1 VVDLPNAAGR
11 GTINSV
17 RHLITGATGYI
28 GGRLAPRLLDEDGDG
43 SVRCLVRDP
52 GKLRDVPWARR
63 AEVVRGDLLDPDSV
77 RRACEGVD
85 VVYFLVH
92 SLVEDDFATLDRRAA
107 TIVAQAAR
115 EAGVKRI
122 VYLGGLH
129 PDGPLS
135 THLASRREVGE
146 ILLDSGVPTAVLQA
160 AVVLGSGSASF
171 EMLRYLTERLPVMVT
186 PRWVGSRIQPI
197 AVRDVLRYLVGAA
210 RLPAEVNRTFDI
222 GGPDVLTYRDMM
234 ARYATVAGLPP
245 RRVVPVP
252 VLTPRLS
259 AHWVNVV
266 TPVPKSIAKPLIDS
280 LVHEVVCREQD
291 ILEYVPDPPEGR
303 IGYDRAVALALAKIN
318 GGDVE
323 TRWSDAAGTS
333 ASADPLPSDP
343 QWAGGSV
350 YLDERDRECAAD
362 PDALWSVVTGI
373 GGERGW
379 YSFPLAWSVRGWL
392 DRLVGGVGL
401 RRGRRDPDRLHTGD
415 ALDWWRVERLD
426 DGSDEQLLRL
436 RAEMKV
442 PGRAWLEMTVRPDG
456 GAGSHYHQRAV
467 FLPHGLTG
475 HLYWWAVAPFHGL
488 VFGGMVRNITRTAER
503 AATALVAQPPSGSST
518 AAARGA

>member
-1 VVDLPNAAGR
+1 M
-11 GTINSV
+11 

-43 SVRCLVRDP
+43 SVRCVVRDP
-52 GKLRDVPWARR
+52 GKLRDVPWAPR
-63 AEVVRGDLLDPDSV
+63 AEVVRGDLLDPESV

-107 TIVAQAAR
+107 TVVAEAAR
-115 EAGVKRI
+115 DAGVKRI

-135 THLASRREVGE
+135 PHLASRREVGE
-146 ILLDSGVPTAVLQA
+146 ILLGSGVPTAVLQA

-197 AVRDVLRYLVGAA
+197 AVRDVLRYLIAA
-210 RLPAEVNRTFDI
+210 AHLPAEVNRTFDI
-222 GGPDVLTYRDMM
+222 GGPEVLTYHQMM
-234 ARYATVAGLPP
+234 TRYAAVAQLPKRHVLQLP
-245 RRVVPVP
+245 Y
-252 VLTPRLS
+252 LTPRLS
-259 AHWVNVV
+259 SHWVNLV
-266 TPVPKSIAKPLIDS
+266 TPVPRTIAVPLIDS

-303 IGYDRAVALALAKIN
+303 IDYDRAVALALSKISTGN
-318 GGDVE
+318 VE
-323 TRWSDAAGTS
+323 TRWSDAAGPAS
-333 ASADPLPSDP
+333 AADPLPTDP

-350 YLDERDRECAAD
+350 YLDEREQDCAAD
-362 PDALWSVVTGI
+362 PAALWSVVTGI

-379 YSFPLAWSVRGWL
+379 YSFPLAWSIRGWL

-426 DGSDEQLLRL
+426 DGDDGQLVRL

-442 PGRAWLEMTVRPDG
+442 PGRAWLEMTVRPG
-456 GAGSHYHQRAV
+456 SGAGSHYHQRAV
-467 FLPHGLTG
+467 FLPHGLAG

-503 AATALVAQPPSGSST
+503 AATAPSAEPPVGSSRPV
-518 AAARGA
+518 ARGA

>member
-1 VVDLPNAAGR
+1 
-11 GTINSV
+11 V
-17 RHLITGATGYI
+17 RHLITGATGYV
-28 GGRLAPRLLDEDGDG
+28 GGRLAPRLLDVEGDG
-43 SVRCLVRDP
+43 AVRCVVRDP
-52 GKLRDVPWARR
+52 AKLRDVPWARR
-63 AEVVRGDLLDPDSV
+63 AEVVRGDVLDPKSM
-77 RRACEGVD
+77 RAACEGVD

-92 SLVEDDFATLDRRAA
+92 SLVDRDFAAIDRRAA
-107 TIVAQAAR
+107 HVVVQAAR
-115 EAGVKRI
+115 DAGVRRI

-135 THLASRREVGE
+135 PHLSSRREVGE
-146 ILLDSGVPTAVLQA
+146 ILLAGGVPTAVLQA

-197 AVRDVLRYLVGAA
+197 AIRDVLRYLMAA
-210 RLPAEVNRTFDI
+210 AHLPAEVNRTFDI
-222 GGPDVLTYRDMM
+222 GGPEVLTYHEMM
-234 ARYATVAGLPP
+234 TRYATVAGLPP
-245 RRVVPVP
+245 RHVLQVPF
-252 VLTPRLS
+252 LTPRLS
-259 AHWVNVV
+259 SHWVNLV
-266 TPVPKSIAKPLIDS
+266 TPVPRSIAVPLIDS

-291 ILEYVPDPPEGR
+291 ILTYVPDPPEGR
-303 IGYDRAVALALAKIN
+303 IDYDRAVALALARIN
-318 GGDVE
+318 VGDVE
-323 TRWSDAAGTS
+323 TRWSDAAGPVAAAGPQPT
-333 ASADPLPSDP
+333 DP

-350 YLDERDRECAAD
+350 YVDEREHDCHAD
-362 PDALWSVVTGI
+362 PEALWSVVTGI

-426 DGSDEQLLRL
+426 DGTDDASTQNGARLLRL

-442 PGRAWLEMTVRPDG
+442 PGRAWLEMSVAPGDT
-456 GAGSHYHQRAV
+456 GSRYRQRAV
-467 FLPHGLTG
+467 FLPRGLAG

-488 VFGGMVRNITRTAER
+488 VFGGMVRNITRIAER
-503 AATALVAQPPSGSST
+503 TPEPAPRT
-518 AAARGA
+518 